1 MQAERRTQAD
11 RDDMGVLADRLRP
24 VILKLSRHLRR
35 EAQKVGMSALD
46 AQLLGVV
53 KMAPGVGV
61 SGLADIEQM
70 SRPAM
75 SAHVKRLE
83 GEGWLMRQSDAPDA
97 DRRRVNL
104 AVTPKGLQAL
114 NLIRRSRNDWLASRL
129 SRLTPADRRDL
140 EMALPSLERLVE
152 VKS

>member
-1 MQAERRTQAD
+1 
-11 RDDMGVLADRLRP
+11 MGVLADRLRP